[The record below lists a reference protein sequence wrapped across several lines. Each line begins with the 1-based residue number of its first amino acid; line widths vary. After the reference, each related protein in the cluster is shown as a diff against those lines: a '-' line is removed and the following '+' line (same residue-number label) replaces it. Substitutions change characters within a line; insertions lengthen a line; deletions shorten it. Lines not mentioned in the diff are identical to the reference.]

1 MELYLEQIQEHED
14 YIVIVSLDDNYKNNT
29 YVKPLESLLGM
40 NPYELGSSASIVVD
54 NKTILYQTPDEPEYL
69 WYMETALSD
78 IAVSRTYGEHMKV
91 RVNNTEKNDPYDDVT
106 ILVYDKT
113 LDLVADV
120 VSYNR
125 DGELIR

>member
-1 MELYLEQIQEHED
+1 M
-14 YIVIVSLDDNYKNNT
+14 IVSLDDNYKNNT